1 MKSCKSAGLVLVS
14 FGRVIDFVEM
24 VGMKLG
30 SDYRG
35 YKVP

>member
-1 MKSCKSAGLVLVS
+1 MKSCKSAGLALVS

>member
-1 MKSCKSAGLVLVS
+1 MTSCKSAGLVLVS
-14 FGRVIDFVEM
+14 FGRIIDFVEM

-30 SDYRG
+30 SDDRG